1 MILLAALLPSAF
13 AGSIFING
21 VRADLPP
28 EMTMTNVTVRFDADG
43 NVWIDAPNYRVQV
56 LAPGDMAAATPLPAA
71 GDANVSYRIPT
82 GTWWL
87 VTEDAASAGVVLEVT
102 INGTLARRVQSGERQ
117 VILDIGPYL
126 RAGSNTVVITPLPY
140 RASNAGALSVYIGR
154 GTNVQGTI
162 HLDNP
167 EIAYSRQSSDGSA
180 AGARQYTFTVP

>member
-1 MILLAALLPSAF
+1 MSLLALLLPSAL

-43 NVWIDAPNYRVQV
+43 NVWIDAPNYKVQV
-56 LAPGDMAAATPLPAA
+56 LTPGEVAAATPLPAA
-71 GDANVSYRIPT
+71 GDASVSYRIPS

-87 VTEDAASAGVVLEVT
+87 VTEDSSSAGVTLEVA
-102 INGTLARRVQSGERQ
+102 INGTLARRVGSGERQ
-117 VILDIGPYL
+117 VILDIGPFL
-126 RAGSNTVVITPLPY
+126 RPGSNTVVITPLPQ

-167 EIAYSRQSSDGSA
+167 EIAYSRQSTDASA
-180 AGARQYTFTVP
+180 SGAQIGRAHV